1 MRQTWILS
9 QNDNPA
15 ELLNQF
21 EGILSSLEGGA
32 RLNESWQEPGK
43 LVVELWEVEPE

>member
-1 MRQTWILS
+1 MRQTWILT
-9 QNDNPA
+9 QNDPSA

-21 EGILSSLEGGA
+21 EGILAALQNGA

-43 LVVELWEVEPE
+43 LVVELWEGEPG